1 MPKESFRNTAQFGG
15 LIRYLRE
22 EVLHVTIEAIEKAGG
37 PSASTQSRIEN
48 DADVPVSDATIGKY
62 IAAFGEGAQTLR
74 AVAVAH
80 KHISD
85 TGRKER
91 QRKISREAARG
102 VHPGLYLGQFLDTGK
117 PAVAHALVYPAQVES
132 SSPHMAARK
141 SVSELAIVGGLARR
155 KQFYEATVALAAR
168 QPELVL
174 IGNQHRQ
181 SWPDVLDE
189 LRADRKVFGFGDV
202 TEGLPGVA
210 IDPLAGV
217 FTFADAK
224 RRAVPLGVSRQD
236 VRLTAWVILLSNVLG
251 AVQDMSPILAF
262 SALQKSQGKWSIA
275 INSLHHP
282 ELSAGI
288 PEWQR
293 AIGAAEPYLMP
304 WVDEYVDATWDIEI
318 DVETD
323 VKFGAKDRTVTW
335 NVTAT
340 DASSGIDPWTR
351 DKELW
356 IYDDTAYEKFPAVV
370 RERGGIPAVVVARN
384 MITLL
389 HPGPTYI
396 WCPIGSDDSIV
407 LVREQAEGG
416 QWRPVQMF

>member
-1 MPKESFRNTAQFGG
+1 M
-15 LIRYLRE
+15 
-22 EVLHVTIEAIEKAGG
+22 
-37 PSASTQSRIEN
+37 
-48 DADVPVSDATIGKY
+48 
-62 IAAFGEGAQTLR
+62 
-74 AVAVAH
+74 AVAH
-80 KHISD
+80 KHITD

-91 QRKISREAARG
+91 QRKISREAGRR
-102 VHPGLYLGQFLDTGK
+102 VHPGLYLGQFLDTGE
-117 PAVAHALVYPAQVES
+117 PAVAHALVYPSQVES
-132 SSPHMAARK
+132 LSPHRTAGK
-141 SVSELAIVGGLARR
+141 SVSEMAIVGGLARR
-155 KQFYEATVALAAR
+155 KQFYEATITLAAR

-181 SWPDVLDE
+181 SWPDGLDE

-202 TEGLPGVA
+202 TERLPGVA

-224 RRAVPLGVSRQD
+224 RCAVPLGVRRED

-251 AVQDMSPILAF
+251 AVEDMSPILAF
-262 SALQKSQGKWSIA
+262 SALKEGQSKWLIA
-275 INSLHHP
+275 VNSLQHP
-282 ELSAGI
+282 ELRAGI

-293 AIGAAEPYLMP
+293 AIAAAEPYLMP
-304 WVDEYVDATWDIEI
+304 WVDEYVDANWDIEI

-323 VKFGAKDRTVTW
+323 VKFGVKESAVTW

-370 RERGGIPAVVVARN
+370 RERGGIPAVVVERN
-384 MITLL
+384 KIALL
-389 HPGPTYI
+389 HRGPAYL

-407 LVREQAEGG
+407 LVREQAESG